1 MNNQKSIYSY
11 LGISFNGGGSFV
23 KCIGT
28 HISYGVGKSFVGKYH
43 SLYVMSRGL
52 IIISTSVMDWLS
64 VHLGGGHIH
73 WLFPLDFS
81 SFSIPRHTAELSIV
95 KLKQNTVKLNV
106 L

>member
-1 MNNQKSIYSY
+1 MTNQKSIDSH

-28 HISYGVGKSFVGKYH
+28 HISSGVGKSFVGKYY

-73 WLFPLDFS
+73 WLFPLGFS
-81 SFSIPRHTAELSIV
+81 SFSNPHHTAELSIV
-95 KLKQNTVKLNV
+95 KFKQNTVKLNV